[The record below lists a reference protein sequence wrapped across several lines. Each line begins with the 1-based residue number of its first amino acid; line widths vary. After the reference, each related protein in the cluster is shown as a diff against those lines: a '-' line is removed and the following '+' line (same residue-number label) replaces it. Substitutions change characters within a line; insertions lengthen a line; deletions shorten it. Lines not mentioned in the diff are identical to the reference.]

1 MIQNKKQVLIVE
13 YDPAERE
20 ILRNILVS
28 SYQVFEAVGE
38 DEALQLLEHQK
49 RRISLI
55 LLGASMQI
63 MAEDCLLKLKSMDS
77 TYSSI
82 PVIAVVSSNEEMDT
96 PAALLRCVS
105 DIICKP
111 YSPQVVLRRVN
122 NIVSLREYSSMVS
135 QLQYDRLTGLYTKE
149 YFYKLAKDILA
160 EETDKEFDIVCS
172 DIENFKLV
180 NDIFG
185 IISGDSLLRKVGM
198 ACKESIV
205 I

>member
-77 TYSSI
+77 TYSSC
-82 PVIAVVSSNEEMDT
+82 DC
-96 PAALLRCVS
+96 R
-105 DIICKP
+105 
-111 YSPQVVLRRVN
+111 
-122 NIVSLREYSSMVS
+122 
-135 QLQYDRLTGLYTKE
+135 
-149 YFYKLAKDILA
+149 
-160 EETDKEFDIVCS
+160 
-172 DIENFKLV
+172 
-180 NDIFG
+180 G
-185 IISGDSLLRKVGM
+185 IKQ
-198 ACKESIV
+198 
-205 I
+205 

>member
-1 MIQNKKQVLIVE
+1 MLVAIKADGRKINDTKIKTSIDLE

-82 PVIAVVSSNEEMDT
+82 PVIAVVSSNEENGY
-96 PAALLRCVS
+96 ASRFASLRFPS

-111 YSPQVVLRRVN
+111 GSH
-122 NIVSLREYSSMVS
+122 
-135 QLQYDRLTGLYTKE
+135 RLSFVGL
-149 YFYKLAKDILA
+149 
-160 EETDKEFDIVCS
+160 
-172 DIENFKLV
+172 
-180 NDIFG
+180 
-185 IISGDSLLRKVGM
+185 IISS
-198 ACKESIV
+198 ACVSIPPW
-205 I
+205 

>member
-135 QLQYDRLTGLYTKE
+135 QLQYDRLT
-149 YFYKLAKDILA
+149 
-160 EETDKEFDIVCS
+160 
-172 DIENFKLV
+172 
-180 NDIFG
+180 IF
-185 IISGDSLLRKVGM
+185 L
-198 ACKESIV
+198 
-205 I
+205 